1 MKQKWF
7 TLLLQLFKKM
17 KHNSAPTK
25 LLTVFLF
32 FAVLFAKPL
41 FAQQNTLGISAIPPR
56 VEITI
61 NPGEVTTTEIKVR
74 NESKTE
80 KQLSV
85 SSEDFIVVD
94 DMGTP
99 LRIDTTD
106 VEDNRWA
113 AASWMQVSPSRLI
126 LKPGETKA
134 LVLTIIAPEDAT
146 PGGHYA
152 MVLYNYNLETTLTQT
167 GASIETKVGSLVYV
181 TVPGEINENAK
192 VTNFSATPAFSEY
205 GPIDFKTTINNLSD
219 IHITPVG
226 SINIS
231 NMFGI
236 KTKQINLDNTNIF
249 PFTSRDFTNT
259 LEKKFMFGRYKAQ
272 INAIYGQTGQLL
284 TATQFFWV
292 IPYKIIIGTIVVII
306 LILLFVSKSKKSRQ
320 QQNRSSSDT
329 PKVEALEKELE
340 DLKRKY
346 QDRK

>member
-1 MKQKWF
+1 
-7 TLLLQLFKKM
+7 M
-17 KHNSAPTK
+17 KHNSAPK
-25 LLTVFLF
+25 KVLTIFLF
-32 FAVLFAKPL
+32 FAVLFTKPL
-41 FAQQNTLGISAIPPR
+41 LAQQNTLGISAIPPR
-56 VEITI
+56 VEINI
-61 NPGEVTTTEIKVR
+61 KPGEVITTEIKVR

-106 VEDNRWA
+106 QKDNRWA
-113 AASWMQVSPSRLI
+113 AASWIQVSPSRLI

-134 LVLTIIAPEDAT
+134 LTLTVIAPEGAT

-167 GASIETKVGSLVYV
+167 GASIETKVGSLVYI
-181 TVPGEINENAK
+181 TVPGNINESAK
-192 VTNFSATPAFSEY
+192 VTHFSATPSFSEY

-219 IHITPVG
+219 VHITPAG
-226 SINIS
+226 SINVY
-231 NMFGI
+231 NMLGI

-272 INAIYGQTGQLL
+272 LNAVYGHTGQLL

-292 IPYKIIIGTIVVII
+292 IPYKIIIGIIVVII
-306 LILLFVSKSKKSRQ
+306 LILLFISKYKKGRQ
-320 QQNRSSSDT
+320 QQNHSASDT

-340 DLKRKY
+340 ELKKKY
-346 QDRK
+346 QDHR